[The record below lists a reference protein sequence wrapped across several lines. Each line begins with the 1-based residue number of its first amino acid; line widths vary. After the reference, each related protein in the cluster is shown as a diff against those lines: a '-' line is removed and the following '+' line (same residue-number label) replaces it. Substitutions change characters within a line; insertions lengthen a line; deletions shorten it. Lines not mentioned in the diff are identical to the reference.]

1 MRQRQS
7 YNPVS
12 FAFFLLLY
20 QISDGSAYSLTPL
33 NTTCRWNIHVGG
45 SSTIRYLQANK
56 RTEIATNL
64 DARGANLTAVSGS
77 QTINVS
83 GNQTINVSGNQ
94 TVNVSIDQPPSV
106 SRALTVLIG
115 FLVVLVFL

>member
-1 MRQRQS
+1 
-7 YNPVS
+7 
-12 FAFFLLLY
+12 
-20 QISDGSAYSLTPL
+20 
-33 NTTCRWNIHVGG
+33 VGG

>member
-1 MRQRQS
+1 
-7 YNPVS
+7 
-12 FAFFLLLY
+12 
-20 QISDGSAYSLTPL
+20 
-33 NTTCRWNIHVGG
+33 VGG
-45 SSTIRYLQANK
+45 SSTIHYLQANK

-64 DARGANLTAVSGS
+64 DARGANLTA
-77 QTINVS
+77 
-83 GNQTINVSGNQ
+83 VSGNQ